1 MQALQPI
8 SSPLVGVPRRA
19 APPKFLTIKDFL
31 MKIACPQC
39 GFERDVPEDRLPGSS
54 AIATCPRC
62 RHRFR
67 ISRDGIVED
76 MPEPTPTPSSM
87 PPSSD
92 GDDPLP
98 PGAIIP
104 GASSDAG
111 QPETPAGESIARD
124 APETPQDTASLHG
137 SSLRKNNAEHDSE
150 EAAYRKNA
158 AEAYERQAAEHEDVP
173 FALDNPW
180 EHPERDGYP
189 AAFYQTA
196 MRVMF
201 AASRFFAGLQAD
213 APKTKALQFYLII
226 CVFQILVEHFWAGV
240 FSGLLAPDASTDTQ
254 LQQFLRALLPLGDLS
269 LSSLSLAL
277 LLGIALRT
285 MGLVLS
291 AALYH
296 LAFRISAPD
305 RAEYPLIFQVLAYS
319 TAPALLC
326 IVPVAG
332 GMAGAVWSI
341 ACSLIGCRYALR
353 LSWGRVVGTL
363 ASLYMILVLTAM
375 LIIKVATAF
384 TSQM

>member
-1 MQALQPI
+1 
-8 SSPLVGVPRRA
+8 
-19 APPKFLTIKDFL
+19 
-31 MKIACPQC
+31 MKIVCPQC
-39 GFERDVPEDRLPGSS
+39 DFEREVPEDRLPGSS

-67 ISRDGIVED
+67 ISRDGVVED
-76 MPEPTPTPSSM
+76 MPASTP
-87 PPSSD
+87 PPSPGPSLPD

-104 GASSDAG
+104 GASSDAV
-111 QPETPAGESIARD
+111 QPGDEPEAPAGTSTAREV
-124 APETPQDTASLHG
+124 PENPQTPPSPRG
-137 SSLRKNNAEHDSE
+137 SFLRKDSAEPDDE

-158 AEAYERQAAEHEDVP
+158 AEAYERQAAAEHGDAP

-201 AASRFFAGLQAD
+201 AASRFFAGLRPNV
-213 APKTKALQFYLII
+213 PKTKALQFYLII

-254 LQQFLRALLPLGDLS
+254 LQQAIRMLLPLGDLS
-269 LSSLSLAL
+269 LRSLSLAL
-277 LLGIALRT
+277 LMGVALGT

-291 AALYH
+291 AGLYH

-305 RAEYPLIFQVLAYS
+305 RAEYPLIFQILAYS

-332 GMAGAVWSI
+332 GLAGAVWSI

-353 LSWGRVVGTL
+353 LSWGRVVATL
-363 ASLYMILVLTAM
+363 VSLYVILVLFAM
-375 LIIKVATAF
+375 LLVKLAIAF
-384 TSQM
+384 NAISL